1 MKSKQSL
8 PPRKTARWSNNLH
21 CHKYRKYFL
30 YVCMRLRCPQ
40 ALSRLLC
47 KFLDGILVGL
57 TQTQLADGIT
67 RAALYEREKVLSH
80 HDYWNRAHCQAR
92 LCQVYSSSL
101 QLSPDRLYYNS
112 RSVLLNKPYNVYSLS
127 RPFYWTGIHKYTLPS
142 PWVIFQLA
150 TVIPDAHWQAAGE
163 EFLAGIGIT
172 ELL

>member
-1 MKSKQSL
+1 MVHLIKSKQSL
-8 PPRKTARWSNNLH
+8 PLRKTARWSNNLH

-92 LCQVYSSSL
+92 LCQVYVALCNFL
-101 QLSPDRLYYNS
+101 QTVSTTAPVRYFSTNLTMYILCQDLSIEQESTNIRFRVLGLSFNS
-112 RSVLLNKPYNVYSLS
+112 RL
-127 RPFYWTGIHKYTLPS
+127 
-142 PWVIFQLA
+142 
-150 TVIPDAHWQAAGE
+150 
-163 EFLAGIGIT
+163 
-172 ELL
+172 